1 MSHSQRLCLIASV
14 LVLRSIALAAD
25 PAAPAEPAVPAEPTS
40 DAALVN
46 PLASRPLDALSAT
59 RDRPLFAPSRRPPPP
74 SAPVV
79 RAIEAAPA
87 APPPSVVLL
96 GIVTEA
102 NGARALLRTA
112 ASGQVVRARLGD
124 EIGGWKV
131 TQIESR
137 RLVLSN
143 DDRSVSFSLF
153 ARTGARNTAG
163 RALAETP
170 PDPQIQNVAQE
181 RIDRRSGR

>member
-1 MSHSQRLCLIASV
+1 MNHFHRFCLIASV
-14 LVLRSIALAAD
+14 LMLRSIVLA
-25 PAAPAEPAVPAEPTS
+25 AEPAQPPAE
-40 DAALVN
+40 AALVN
-46 PLASRPLDALSAT
+46 PLASRPLDILSAT
-59 RDRPLFAPSRRPPPP
+59 RDRPLFAPSRRPPPPP

-87 APPPSVVLL
+87 APPGVVLL

-102 NGARALLRTA
+102 NGARALVRTA
-112 ASGQVVRARLGD
+112 ASDKVVRAQLGD
-124 EIGGWKV
+124 EIGGWRV
-131 TQIESR
+131 TEIEAR

-163 RALAETP
+163 RALAGTP
-170 PDPQIQNVAQE
+170 PDPQIQNLAQE